1 MLQGGTT
8 GGGMSSDD
16 FVQFMEG
23 LQDQRNVVVD
33 LSKSV
38 STGTYYDNNKS
49 VLEYMYLV
57 HNNYLPFVQFCL
69 SETSQMLLP
78 TTGTLRRLKQRI
90 LPSV

>member
-1 MLQGGTT
+1 
-8 GGGMSSDD
+8 MSSDD

-49 VLEYMYLV
+49 V
-57 HNNYLPFVQFCL
+57 
-69 SETSQMLLP
+69 
-78 TTGTLRRLKQRI
+78 
-90 LPSV
+90 